1 MPNTNPPTSNKK
13 EFQRKLDLAKNR
25 MYCNYSFYFGATAEN
40 YSTLEKLKDLNDLLG
55 DLPSKVEDLNKQQEE
70 GKAQLEQLVNSE
82 ELRTGITQAGSE
94 LQQVLESGAVETGIK
109 NTVSNAKPIIQ
120 GLQKKLAYIDTQAF
134 KDIGREVVFA
144 SGAAQA
150 ADNSKATNN
159 IKNTLKNT
167 LTEMKSLTVKESF
180 KGIFEGAEEIV
191 SASKG
196 IVKDMVNST
205 FDSLSP
211 ELNDGLHKLY
221 KDEYGET
228 SPEPQMD
235 LT

>member
-1 MPNTNPPTSNKK
+1 MQTNNP
-13 EFQRKLDLAKNR
+13 R
-25 MYCNYSFYFGATAEN
+25 TAE
-40 YSTLEKLKDLNDLLG
+40 
-55 DLPSKVEDLNKQQEE
+55 
-70 GKAQLEQLVNSE
+70 
-82 ELRTGITQAGSE
+82 
-94 LQQVLESGAVETGIK
+94 
-109 NTVSNAKPIIQ
+109 
-120 GLQKKLAYIDTQAF
+120 KLAYIDTQAF

-144 SGAAQA
+144 SGAAQS
-150 ADNSKATNN
+150 ADNSKATTN

-221 KDEYGET
+221 KDEYGKYLKRQRYCT
-228 SPEPQMD
+228 C
-235 LT
+235 

>member
-1 MPNTNPPTSNKK
+1 MIHKH
-13 EFQRKLDLAKNR
+13 
-25 MYCNYSFYFGATAEN
+25 
-40 YSTLEKLKDLNDLLG
+40 LKI
-55 DLPSKVEDLNKQQEE
+55 SVEGCL
-70 GKAQLEQLVNSE
+70 
-82 ELRTGITQAGSE
+82 
-94 LQQVLESGAVETGIK
+94 
-109 NTVSNAKPIIQ
+109 
-120 GLQKKLAYIDTQAF
+120 
-134 KDIGREVVFA
+134 A
-144 SGAAQA
+144 SGAAQSI
-150 ADNSKATNN
+150 DNSKATNN

-221 KDEYGET
+221 KDEYEKVFEKQKT
-228 SPEPQMD
+228 LHLKKL
-235 LT
+235 LTAHR